1 MTLEELSEQEICQ
14 NLDKLYN
21 ESESRVKT
29 NAIIRRAYIDRTSS
43 DTINQKVNAQMNA
56 IKIGIYDI
64 NPKFKEGSKNYDS
77 TKELVTQT
85 LADYEKALIELS
97 EFYDGKIE
105 QLILRKVELEAS
117 LVGSILNEE
126 YLYQKVAKKKEQK
139 ENDGVKKS
147 VKDNIKSVLDKF
159 VNRKQSN
166 KEIDPR
172 VLENLVDGQD
182 VAIEIEQKL
191 EGRIEKSV
199 TDKKVNKEFIEKT
212 EKEIS
217 LIDSEI
223 TKLNERKIKSIFDA
237 MEVGDNQLTTSI
249 KRPRVFK
256 KITRFFVSRFNTA
269 KVVQSSI
276 IEPLNLRI
284 ESFKNN
290 ELLDMKG

>member
-1 MTLEELSEQEICQ
+1 MEELNEQEICQ
-14 NLDKLYN
+14 NLEKLYN

-56 IKIGIYDI
+56 IKIGIYEI

-126 YLYQKVAKKKEQK
+126 YLYQKVVKKTEQK
-139 ENDGVKKS
+139 ENDKVKKS

-159 VNRKQSN
+159 VNRKQAN

-172 VLENLVDGQD
+172 TLENLVDGQD

-191 EGRIEKSV
+191 EGRIEKSL
-199 TDKKVNKEFIEKT
+199 TDKKINKEFIDKT

-223 TKLNERKIKSIFDA
+223 AKLNERKIKSIFDA
-237 MEVGDNQLTTSI
+237 MEVGDNQLTTNI

>member
-1 MTLEELSEQEICQ
+1 MEELNEQEICQ
-14 NLDKLYN
+14 NLEKLYN

-29 NAIIRRAYIDRTSS
+29 NALIRRAYIDRTSS
-43 DTINQKVNAQMNA
+43 DTISQKVNAQMNA
-56 IKIGIYDI
+56 IKIGIYEI

-126 YLYQKVAKKKEQK
+126 YLYQKVVKKTEQK
-139 ENDGVKKS
+139 ENDKVKKS

-166 KEIDPR
+166 KEIDAR
-172 VLENLVDGQD
+172 TLENLVDGQD
-182 VAIEIEQKL
+182 VAIEIEEKL
-191 EGRIEKSV
+191 EKRIEKSV
-199 TDKKVNKEFIEKT
+199 TDKKLNKEFIEKT
-212 EKEIS
+212 EKEIA
-217 LIDSEI
+217 LINSEI
-223 TKLNERKIKSIFDA
+223 SKLNERKIKSIYDA
-237 MEVGDNQLTTSI
+237 MEVGDNQLTTNI
-249 KRPRVFK
+249 KRPKVFK

>member
-1 MTLEELSEQEICQ
+1 MEELTEQEICQ
-14 NLDKLYN
+14 NLEKLYN
-21 ESESRVKT
+21 ESENRVKT
-29 NAIIRRAYIDRTSS
+29 NAIIRRAYVDRTSS
-43 DTINQKVNAQMNA
+43 ETINQKVNAQMNA
-56 IKIGIYDI
+56 IKVGIYEI
-64 NPKFKEGSKNYDS
+64 NPKFKEGSKNYEN

-85 LADYEKALIELS
+85 LAAYENALIELS
-97 EFYDGKIE
+97 QFYDGKIE

-126 YLYQKVAKKKEQK
+126 YLYQKVVKKTEQK
-139 ENDGVKKS
+139 ENDKVKKS

-159 VNRKQSN
+159 VNRKQAN

-172 VLENLVDGQD
+172 TLENLVDGQD
-182 VAIEIEQKL
+182 VALEIEQKL
-191 EGRIEKSV
+191 DGRIEKSV
-199 TDKKVNKEFIEKT
+199 ADKKINKECIEKT
-212 EKEIS
+212 EKEIT

-223 TKLNERKIKSIFDA
+223 QKLNERKVKSIFDA
-237 MEVGDNQLTTSI
+237 MEVGDNQLATSI

-269 KVVQSSI
+269 KVVQTSI
-276 IEPLNLRI
+276 LDPLNLRI

>member
-1 MTLEELSEQEICQ
+1 MEELSEQEICQ
-14 NLDKLYN
+14 NLEKLYN

-159 VNRKQSN
+159 VNRKQLN

-199 TDKKVNKEFIEKT
+199 TDKKINKEFIEKT

-217 LIDSEI
+217 LINSEI
-223 TKLNERKIKSIFDA
+223 AKLNERKIKSIFDA

-249 KRPRVFK
+249 KKPRVFK